1 MEFLGILCLILIA
14 TTVAGF
20 FCKKIGVPAVI
31 GQLLVGIVLGPAM
44 LDIVHQDVFIHDFSE
59 IGVIMLMFIAGMEC
73 ELELLKKYA
82 KPSVMV
88 AILGILLP
96 VGFTMLTTHFFDFS
110 WKESFF
116 LGLVLAATSV
126 SISVEVLR
134 ELNVL
139 SSREGATILGASV
152 VDDIAVVII
161 LSVAVG
167 MMGSSASDNAGQ
179 LDFIVKLVEQVLY
192 FVGIFF
198 VVRWIAPYLLR
209 LSEKMMVG
217 SSVIIMSLVI
227 CLGMAYVAD
236 LVGLSSVVGA
246 FFAGIAVGQTKA
258 KAKIDF
264 NIEAIGYAVFIPV
277 FFASIGLSITFDTI
291 GKDLPFILIMTIVA
305 LLTKLIGGSIGARS
319 VGFSTTSSLMVGAGM
334 VSRGEMALII
344 AQIGFQSQL
353 LSEEN
358 YTSMIVVIIL
368 TTLAAPFL
376 LKYYVKK
383 LENQAL

>member
-1 MEFLGILCLILIA
+1 MEFLGILCLILI
-14 TTVAGF
+14 TTTLAGVA
-20 FCKKIGVPAVI
+20 CKRVGIPAVI

-44 LDIVHQDVFIHDFSE
+44 LNIVHQDVFVHDFSE

-88 AILGILLP
+88 AILGIVLP
-96 VGFTMLTTHFFDFS
+96 VGFTMLIGQLFAFS
-110 WKESFF
+110 WKEAFF

-139 SSREGATILGASV
+139 SSKEGATILGASV
-152 VDDIAVVII
+152 VDDIVVVII

-167 MMGSSASDNAGQ
+167 MIGASTGGNTEVS
-179 LDFIVKLVEQVLY
+179 FIVKLIEQGL
-192 FVGIFF
+192 FFIGIFF
-198 VVRWIAPYLLR
+198 LVRFIAP
-209 LSEKMMVG
+209 
-217 SSVIIMSLVI
+217 
-227 CLGMAYVAD
+227 D

-246 FFAGIAVGQTKA
+246 FFAGIAVGQTDA
-258 KAKIDF
+258 KTEIDF

-277 FFASIGLSITFDTI
+277 FFASIGLSVTFNTL
-291 GKDLPFILIMTIVA
+291 GKDLPFILVMTIMA
-305 LLTKLIGGSIGARS
+305 ILTKLLGGAWGAKM
-319 VGFSTTSSLMVGAGM
+319 VGFSNTSSLMVGAGM

-344 AQIGFQSQL
+344 AQIGYQSKL
-353 LSEEN
+353 LSEAY

-368 TTLAAPFL
+368 TTLVAPFL
-376 LKYYVKK
+376 LKYFVKK
-383 LENQAL
+383 QESALQ

>member
-1 MEFLGILCLILIA
+1 MILI
-14 TTVAGF
+14 TTTLAGVA
-20 FCKKIGVPAVI
+20 CKRVGIPAVI

-44 LDIVHQDVFIHDFSE
+44 LNIVHQDVFVHDFSE

-88 AILGILLP
+88 AILGIVLP
-96 VGFTMLTTHFFDFS
+96 VGFTMLIGQLFAFS
-110 WKESFF
+110 WKEAFF

-139 SSREGATILGASV
+139 SSKEGATILGASV
-152 VDDIAVVII
+152 VDDIVVVII

-167 MMGSSASDNAGQ
+167 MIGASTGGNTEVS
-179 LDFIVKLVEQVLY
+179 FIVKLIEQGL
-192 FVGIFF
+192 FFIGIFF
-198 VVRWIAPYLLR
+198 LVRFIAPYLLR
-209 LSEKMMVG
+209 LSQKMNIG
-217 SSVIIMSLVI
+217 SSVII
-227 CLGMAYVAD
+227 CLGMAYLAD

-246 FFAGIAVGQTKA
+246 FFAGIAVGQTDA
-258 KAKIDF
+258 KTEIDF

-277 FFASIGLSITFDTI
+277 FFASIGLSVTFNTL
-291 GKDLPFILIMTIVA
+291 GKDLPFILVMTIMA
-305 LLTKLIGGSIGARS
+305 ILTKLLGGAWGAKM
-319 VGFSTTSSLMVGAGM
+319 VGFSNTSSLMVGAGM

-344 AQIGFQSQL
+344 AQIGYQSKL
-353 LSEEN
+353 LSEAY

-368 TTLAAPFL
+368 TTLVAPFL
-376 LKYYVKK
+376 LKYFVKK
-383 LENQAL
+383 QESALQ

>member
-1 MEFLGILCLILIA
+1 MEFLGILCLILI
-14 TTVAGF
+14 TTTLAGVA
-20 FCKKIGVPAVI
+20 CKRVGIPAVI

-44 LDIVHQDVFIHDFSE
+44 LNIVHQDVFVHDFSE

-88 AILGILLP
+88 AILGIVLP
-96 VGFTMLTTHFFDFS
+96 VGFTMLIGQLFAFS
-110 WKESFF
+110 WKEAFF

-139 SSREGATILGASV
+139 SSKEGATILGASV
-152 VDDIAVVII
+152 VDDIVVVII

-167 MMGSSASDNAGQ
+167 MIGASTGGNTEVS
-179 LDFIVKLVEQVLY
+179 FIVKLIEQGL
-192 FVGIFF
+192 FFIGIFF
-198 VVRWIAPYLLR
+198 LVRFIAPYLLR
-209 LSEKMMVG
+209 LSQKMNIG
-217 SSVIIMSLVI
+217 SSVIIMSLII
-227 CLGMAYVAD
+227 CLGMAYLAD

-246 FFAGIAVGQTKA
+246 FFAGIAVGQTDA
-258 KAKIDF
+258 KTEIDF

-277 FFASIGLSITFDTI
+277 FFASIGLS
-291 GKDLPFILIMTIVA
+291 DLPFILVMTIMA
-305 LLTKLIGGSIGARS
+305 ILTKLLGGAWGAKM
-319 VGFSTTSSLMVGAGM
+319 VGFSNTSSLMVGAGM

-344 AQIGFQSQL
+344 AQIGYQSKL
-353 LSEEN
+353 LSEAY

-368 TTLAAPFL
+368 TTLVAPFL
-376 LKYYVKK
+376 LKYFVKK
-383 LENQAL
+383 QESALQ

>member
-1 MEFLGILCLILIA
+1 MEFLGILCLILI
-14 TTVAGF
+14 TTTLAGVA
-20 FCKKIGVPAVI
+20 CKRVGIPAVI

-44 LDIVHQDVFIHDFSE
+44 LNIVHQDVFVHDFSE

-88 AILGILLP
+88 AILGIVLP
-96 VGFTMLTTHFFDFS
+96 VGFTMLIGQLFAFS
-110 WKESFF
+110 WKEAFF

-139 SSREGATILGASV
+139 SSKEGATILGASV
-152 VDDIAVVII
+152 VDDIVVVII

-167 MMGSSASDNAGQ
+167 MIGASTGGNTEVS
-179 LDFIVKLVEQVLY
+179 FIVKLIEQGL
-192 FVGIFF
+192 FFIGIFF
-198 VVRWIAPYLLR
+198 LVRFIAPYLLR
-209 LSEKMMVG
+209 LSQKMNIG
-217 SSVIIMSLVI
+217 SSVIIMSLII
-227 CLGMAYVAD
+227 CLGMAYLAD

-246 FFAGIAVGQTKA
+246 FFAGIAVGQTDA
-258 KAKIDF
+258 KTEIDF

-277 FFASIGLSITFDTI
+277 LSVTFNTL
-291 GKDLPFILIMTIVA
+291 GKDLPFILVMTIMA
-305 LLTKLIGGSIGARS
+305 ILTKLLGGAWGAKM
-319 VGFSTTSSLMVGAGM
+319 VGFSNTSSLMVGAGM

-344 AQIGFQSQL
+344 AQIGYQSKL
-353 LSEEN
+353 LSEAY

-368 TTLAAPFL
+368 TTLVAPFL
-376 LKYYVKK
+376 LKYFVKK
-383 LENQAL
+383 QESALQ

>member
-1 MEFLGILCLILIA
+1 MEFLGILCLILI
-14 TTVAGF
+14 TTTLAGVA
-20 FCKKIGVPAVI
+20 CKRVGIPAVI

-44 LDIVHQDVFIHDFSE
+44 LNIVHQDVFVHDFSE

-88 AILGILLP
+88 AI
-96 VGFTMLTTHFFDFS
+96 S
-110 WKESFF
+110 WKEAFF

-139 SSREGATILGASV
+139 SSKEGATILGASV
-152 VDDIAVVII
+152 VDDIVVVII

-167 MMGSSASDNAGQ
+167 MIGASTGGNTEVS
-179 LDFIVKLVEQVLY
+179 FIVKLIEQGL
-192 FVGIFF
+192 FFIGIFF
-198 VVRWIAPYLLR
+198 LVRFIAPYLLR
-209 LSEKMMVG
+209 LSQKMNIG
-217 SSVIIMSLVI
+217 SSVIIMSLII
-227 CLGMAYVAD
+227 CLGMAYLAD

-246 FFAGIAVGQTKA
+246 FFAGIAVGQTDA
-258 KAKIDF
+258 KTEIDF

-277 FFASIGLSITFDTI
+277 FFASIGLSVTFNTL
-291 GKDLPFILIMTIVA
+291 GKDLPFILVMTIMA
-305 LLTKLIGGSIGARS
+305 ILTKLLGGAWGAKM
-319 VGFSTTSSLMVGAGM
+319 VGFSNTSSLMVGAGM

-344 AQIGFQSQL
+344 AQIGYQSKL
-353 LSEEN
+353 LSEAY

-368 TTLAAPFL
+368 TTLVAPFL
-376 LKYYVKK
+376 LKYFVKK
-383 LENQAL
+383 QESALQ

>member
-1 MEFLGILCLILIA
+1 MEFLGILCLILI
-14 TTVAGF
+14 TTTLAGF

-31 GQLLVGIVLGPAM
+31 GQLLVGIVIGPAM
-44 LDIVHQDVFIHDFSE
+44 LNIVHQDVFIHDFSE

-73 ELELLKKYA
+73 ELDLLKKYA

-96 VGFTMLTTHFFDFS
+96 VGFTMLTTHFFNFS

-167 MMGSSASDNAGQ
+167 MIGSTGTGNASQ
-179 LDFIVKLVEQVLY
+179 FDFVIKLIEQVLY
-192 FVGIFF
+192 FIGIFF

-209 LSEKMMVG
+209 LSEKMMIG
-217 SSVIIMSLVI
+217 SAVIIMSLVI
-227 CLGMAYVAD
+227 CLGMAYIAD

-258 KAKIDF
+258 KPKIDF

-277 FFASIGLSITFDTI
+277 FFASIGLSITFDTL
-291 GKDLPFILIMTIVA
+291 GKDLPFICIMTVMA
-305 LLTKLIGGSIGARS
+305 LLTKLFGGALGAKS
-319 VGFSTTSSLMVGAGM
+319 VGFSNTSALVVGAGM
-334 VSRGEMALII
+334 ISRGEMALII
-344 AQIGFQSQL
+344 AQIGFQSKL

-376 LKYYVKK
+376 LKHYVKK
-383 LENQAL
+383 LDQSIK